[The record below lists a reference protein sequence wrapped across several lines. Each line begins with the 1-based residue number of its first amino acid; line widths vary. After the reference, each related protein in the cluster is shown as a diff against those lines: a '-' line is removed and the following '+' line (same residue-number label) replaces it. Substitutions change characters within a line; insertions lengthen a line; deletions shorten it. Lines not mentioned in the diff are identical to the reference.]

1 LTEIDLEAMEKLIA
15 MMKDN
20 ELAEVHYRDG
30 EFEIDLKRGGAASDA
45 AAPVPTNNNPTL
57 PTASAAGEPEVAD
70 ENAGLLKITSPMVGT
85 FYATPDPES
94 PPFVKVGSTVQK
106 NTTVCIIEA
115 MKVFNEIESEV
126 EGTIEKVVAG
136 NAQAVEYGE
145 TLFYVRP
152 R

>member
-1 LTEIDLEAMEKLIA
+1 MTEIDLDAMEKLIA

-30 EFEIDLKRGGAASDA
+30 EFEIDLKRGGAASA
-45 AAPVPTNNNPTL
+45 PAPPVPTNNNPTS
-57 PTASAAGEPEVAD
+57 PTAPAADEPEVAD
-70 ENAGLLKITSPMVGT
+70 ENAGLAKITSPMVGT
-85 FYATPDPES
+85 YYAAPDPES

-106 NTTVCIIEA
+106 NTIVCIIEA
-115 MKVFNEIESEV
+115 MKVFNEIEADV
-126 EGTIEKVVAG
+126 EGTIEKIVAG
-136 NAQAVEYGE
+136 SAQAVEYGE